1 MANELRIE
9 AQLEYSKSG
18 VKESRHDS
26 VYIDVSGDSI
36 HRSIQAIGNSAE
48 TLTFNS
54 TDLSD
59 VGYVFLKNLD
69 TSSTIYIDED
79 SGLSSTTS
87 MVALKPGEFAMFRSG
102 VDTIYG
108 VSSSGT
114 PNLEITLI
122 EA

>member
-18 VKESRHDS
+18 VKERRHDS
-26 VYIDVSGDSI
+26 AFIDVSGDSI
-36 HRSIQAIGNSAE
+36 HRSIQAIGTGAE

-59 VGYVFLKNLD
+59 VGYVFLKNLG
-69 TSSTIYIDED
+69 TSGTIYIDED

-108 VSSSGT
+108 LASSAE
-114 PNLEITLI
+114 NLEIMLI

>member
-9 AQLEYSKSG
+9 AQMEYSKSG

-26 VYIDVSGDSI
+26 AYIDVSGSYI
-36 HRSIQAIGNSAE
+36 HKSIQAIGSTAE

-59 VGYVFLKNLD
+59 VGYMFLKNLD
-69 TSSTIYIDED
+69 TSNTIYIDED
-79 SGLSSTTS
+79 SGLSTTTS

-108 VSSSGT
+108 ISSSGS
-114 PNLEITLI
+114 PNLEITMI
-122 EA
+122 MA